1 MYSSN
6 VRLDHKLV
14 TRIFWHEQEVQALAR
29 PQSLEKP
36 DYHSLASKGVK
47 IISADLSNVSD
58 QLVSDIKG
66 ADVVISCLILTELAE
81 MNNLALACHRAQVD
95 MCPAFLVLSLLGGLQ
110 IWEIWW
116 VESQNSKG
124 IFCELR
130 IWLLARKRVYL
141 TSLSRCIFHIQWS
154 TSVGGIK
161 WVVFQGYYHS
171 SADSTRCPCHPYHRA
186 NSMGDFDFPP
196 NT

>member
-81 MNNLALACHRAQVD
+81 MNNLALACHRAQVGRYVPSFFGPITPRGVTD
-95 MCPAFLVLSLLGGLQ
+95 MRDMVSWEPELQ
-110 IWEIWW
+110 RYILWAQNLIVGQKEGILDFIKQMYLPYTVIDIGWW
-116 VESQNSKG
+116 YQVSC
-124 IFCELR
+124 IPR
-130 IWLLARKRVYL
+130 ILPFISW
-141 TSLSRCIFHIQWS
+141 
-154 TSVGGIK
+154 
-161 WVVFQGYYHS
+161 
-171 SADSTRCPCHPYHRA
+171 
-186 NSMGDFDFPP
+186 FD
-196 NT
+196 